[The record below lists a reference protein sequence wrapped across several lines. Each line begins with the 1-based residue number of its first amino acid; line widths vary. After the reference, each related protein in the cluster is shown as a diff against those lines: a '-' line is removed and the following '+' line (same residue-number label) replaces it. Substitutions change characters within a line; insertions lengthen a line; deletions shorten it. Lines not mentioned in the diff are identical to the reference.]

1 MLAVVTIAILLTMAF
16 CACSSTSWTHRVR
29 PDSRRQH
36 DFDQNDA
43 AHRRDGNSCSVGPD
57 FLDIALLYALINFI
71 GAIAV
76 LKFYKYGSLG
86 LASHLEAVPGPLDAA
101 PGPADTPPTP
111 DSQGADTPA
120 GKPAS

>member
-1 MLAVVTIAILLTMAF
+1 MLSFVTIAILLTMAF
-16 CACSSTSWTHRVR
+16 ALVRALRGPTVFDRILSVSMISTKTTLLIAVMGFLFGR
-29 PDSRRQH
+29 
-36 DFDQNDA
+36 
-43 AHRRDGNSCSVGPD
+43 PD

-86 LASHLEAVPGPLDAA
+86 LASHLEAVPGHLDAA
-101 PGPADTPPTP
+101 PGPADNPPTP
-111 DSQGADTPA
+111 ESQSADTPA